1 MKSIHVFTR
10 SLNVT
15 VANSLPVCFTLHL
28 MVFCRVSADLRSTI
42 CCGMMMIT
50 WKQMNSNSL
59 RITCVTC
66 FHGAHA
72 ACPTLHQ
79 HTMHIWL
86 HIELVSTWRGEYAV
100 AVLKWT
106 EVRNVQTAIPAVQL
120 LQGWHFESTCGWSL
134 NCGRKIKG
142 FGTKCYVSEAFT
154 YKKIACAC
162 HCKVELFRNFDD
174 DDNHVLL
181 PQHPV
186 L

>member
-1 MKSIHVFTR
+1 
-10 SLNVT
+10 
-15 VANSLPVCFTLHL
+15 
-28 MVFCRVSADLRSTI
+28 MVFCRVSADLQSTI

-50 WKQMNSNSL
+50 WQQMNLSSL
-59 RITCVTC
+59 HITCVTC

-86 HIELVSTWRGEYAV
+86 RIELVSTWKGEYAV
-100 AVLKWT
+100 AVMKWT
-106 EVRNVQTAIPAVQL
+106 EVRNVQTPIPAVQL
-120 LQGWHFESTCGWSL
+120 LQGWHFESKCGWSL

-142 FGTKCYVSEAFT
+142 FDTKFYVSEAF
-154 YKKIACAC
+154 
-162 HCKVELFRNFDD
+162 KVGLFRNFY